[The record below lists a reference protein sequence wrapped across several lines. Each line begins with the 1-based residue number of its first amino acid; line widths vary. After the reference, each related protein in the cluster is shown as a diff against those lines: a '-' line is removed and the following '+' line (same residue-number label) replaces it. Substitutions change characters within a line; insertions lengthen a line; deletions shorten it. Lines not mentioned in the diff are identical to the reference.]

1 MRDDRLIL
9 IETRA
14 RLKYM
19 SHARMESLLRVDV
32 GRPQNELQTYGDLGT
47 LVRRM
52 LLVQISDIHC
62 GPIFLKETFRVAVKE
77 INGMSPDVV
86 LVTGDLTENGLISE
100 FKMAA
105 KELRKLQAKK
115 IIYVSGN
122 HDYRSTGYLLFK
134 EFFPFSQVTD
144 LDDVVITVLSS
155 ARPDR
160 DDGEVGH
167 RQNLWLENTLEK
179 YADKVKIVA
188 IHHHVIPVPD
198 TGADQITVVDSG
210 DSLRSLIKSK
220 VDLVLCG
227 HRHRPWKWRIE
238 DMLVV
243 HAGSVSCEKLRGFF
257 CNSYNVITINRKQ
270 IEAKL
275 KIVNGEFVD
284 FNEIVKR
291 REILQASDISQFSDS
306 LAR

>member
-1 MRDDRLIL
+1 
-9 IETRA
+9 
-14 RLKYM
+14 
-19 SHARMESLLRVDV
+19 
-32 GRPQNELQTYGDLGT
+32 
-47 LVRRM
+47 M

-62 GPIFLKETFRVAVKE
+62 GPMFREKAFTSAVKE
-77 INGMSPDVV
+77 INEMAPDIV

-105 KELRKLQAKK
+105 KELEKIKAKK

-134 EFFPFSQVTD
+134 EFFPFSQVTEIEN
-144 LDDVVITVLSS
+144 VVIAVLSS

-167 RQNLWLENTLEK
+167 RQNLWLERTLEK
-179 YADKVKIVA
+179 YSDKVKIVA

-198 TGADQITVVDSG
+198 TGADQITVIDAG
-210 DSLRSLIKSK
+210 DALRSLTKSK
-220 VDLVLCG
+220 ANLILCG
-227 HRHRPWKWRIE
+227 HRHRPWRWKLE
-238 DMLVV
+238 NMLIV
-243 HAGSVSCEKLRGFF
+243 HAGSLSCEKLRGFF
-257 CNSYNVITINRKQ
+257 LNSYNVITVKERE

-275 KIVNGEFVD
+275 KVVDGEFID

-291 REILQASDISQFSDS
+291 REILEKSDISQFTDS